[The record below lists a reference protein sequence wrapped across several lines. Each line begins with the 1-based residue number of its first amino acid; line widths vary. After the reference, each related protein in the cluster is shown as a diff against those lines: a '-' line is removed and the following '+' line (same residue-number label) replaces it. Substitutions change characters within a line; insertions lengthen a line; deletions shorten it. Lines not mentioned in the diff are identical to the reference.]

1 MLGPRY
7 RDFID
12 ATKRYVGASIDQKP
26 ISLFTIIFVG
36 GGGVAMRGL
45 GMALMFTAHLAMA
58 WFSTPSDLGNYF
70 ILIGVTNIV
79 ANVGSL
85 GLGPAAVRFV
95 PAFPAQ
101 QRRELQAGYIYATL
115 KVTVA
120 VTLLVSG
127 AAFLVAAIFQH
138 ELTRDLQV
146 GLFLFAILLP
156 LTTLQFVSLDQQYV
170 F

>member
-7 RDFID
+7 RNFID
-12 ATKRYVGASIDQKP
+12 AIKRYVGASIDQKP

-79 ANVGSL
+79 ATAGSL

-95 PAFPAQ
+95 PAFAAQ
-101 QRRELQAGYIYATL
+101 QRRGLQAGYIYATL

-127 AAFLVAAIFQH
+127 AALLVASILLI
-138 ELTRDLQV
+138 ELSRNLPV
-146 GLFLFAILLP
+146 GMFLFL
-156 LTTLQFVSLDQQYV
+156 
-170 F
+170 

>member
-1 MLGPRY
+1 MRAVGRSLAGENMLGPRY

-12 ATKRYVGASIDQKP
+12 TIKRYVGASIGQKP

-79 ANVGSL
+79 ATAGSL

-95 PAFPAQ
+95 PAFAAQ
-101 QRRELQAGYIYATL
+101 QRRDLQAGYTYTTL

-127 AAFLVAAIFQH
+127 AAFLVAATFPPH
-138 ELTRDLQV
+138 LTRDLPF
-146 GLFLFAILLP
+146 LPLLFAL
-156 LTTLQFVSLDQQYV
+156 
-170 F
+170 